1 MRKPKWTT
9 ATVITFILLVIFAIM
24 CIYPIFWLIIN
35 SVKTNQELFENPWGF
50 PTQFA
55 WDNYSRAII
64 NGNIGLSFLNSIFI
78 TVTSVVAAVVLSAMT
93 SYGVMRL
100 EWKLAKPTRSLFLL
114 GMSIPSYAAI
124 VPLFAIFNKMGL
136 LSSYTGVIIA
146 HIVFAFPMSIF
157 ILSGFFS
164 TIPRELEEAAIMDGC
179 SVVRTFFHIIMPISI
194 SSVVTVAVI
203 DFINI
208 WNDLLF
214 PQIFL
219 SDPNTMPLP
228 VSLTNFADLDTV
240 DYVGQLAAVVFTVI
254 PTIGVYMFLHDKIMD
269 GMTAGAVKG

>member
-1 MRKPKWTT
+1 MRKPKWTIST
-9 ATVITFILLVIFAIM
+9 IITFIVLVIFAIM

-50 PTQFA
+50 PIEFA
-55 WDNYSRAII
+55 WDNYSRAIT
-64 NGNIGLSFLNSIFI
+64 NGNIGISFLNSIFI
-78 TVTSVVAAVVLSAMT
+78 TVTSVVAAVLLSAMT

-136 LSSYTGVIIA
+136 LSSYMGVIIA
-146 HIVFAFPMSIF
+146 HVVFAFPMSVF

-179 SVVRTFFHIIMPISI
+179 SVVRTFFNIIMPISI

-228 VSLTNFADLDTV
+228 VGLTNFADLDTV